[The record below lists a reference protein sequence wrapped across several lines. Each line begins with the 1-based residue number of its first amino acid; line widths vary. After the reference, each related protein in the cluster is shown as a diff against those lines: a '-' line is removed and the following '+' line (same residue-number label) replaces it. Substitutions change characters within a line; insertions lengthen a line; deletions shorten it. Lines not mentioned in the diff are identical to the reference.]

1 MAQKTTSLTH
11 ENTVVR
17 YSWHLILISLVFL
30 FFYGIALYDYIMT
43 VTLNQGYF
51 EYLHYNQTVI
61 DYFTNYPILPL
72 LFWTVNVLIGILTPL
87 LMLMRK
93 SIAFHASVTAF
104 VAMLLLD
111 IITFGFRDRWNV
123 IGAKAS
129 TTDLVMLALTLG
141 LSIYNYFQFKR
152 KDV

>member
-1 MAQKTTSLTH
+1 MAQKTTSITH
-11 ENTVVR
+11 EKTVVR

-43 VTLNQGYF
+43 VTLNEGYF
-51 EYLHYNQTVI
+51 EYLHYNQMVI

-72 LFWTVNVLIGILTPL
+72 LFWTVNVLIGTLTPL
-87 LMLMRK
+87 LMLMRQTI
-93 SIAFHASVTAF
+93 SFYTSVIAFVS
-104 VAMLLLD
+104 MLLLD
-111 IITFGFRDRWNV
+111 IITFGFRGRWEV

-141 LSIYNYFQFKR
+141 LCIYNYFQFKR